1 MTTAGWNASSMRVL
15 VTGHRGYIGS
25 VLVSVLQ
32 HARHEVVGLDCD
44 WYEGC
49 DFGRTRE
56 SIPTCGM
63 DVRAVKS
70 PALLSFDPVIHRA
83 ALPEDPSSQFDSSL
97 TEEIDFEAT
106 LRLAECCKQADV
118 SRFLFASSCA
128 VYGGGDMQ
136 R

>member
-1 MTTAGWNASSMRVL
+1 MRVL

-25 VLVSVLQ
+25 VVVSVLQ

-44 WYEGC
+44 WYDEC
-49 DFGRTRE
+49 DFGRVRE
-56 SIPTCGM
+56 SIPSFEM
-63 DVRAVKS
+63 DVRDVEFTD
-70 PALLSFDPVIHRA
+70 LLSFDAVIHLA